1 MEDIGTLADTVGR
14 EVESKRSEAGGLSQR
29 IGPSSR
35 HRDRWFKLTTTTTAF
50 LLGTFVIAILV
61 CLVTHISPADLL
73 EALGSSEIRF
83 SIKLSLITSAISTAL
98 CILVSVPTAY
108 AMSRYRFKGKSLL
121 GVMLDLPLAL
131 PPVVAGLGLLIAF
144 GTTSLGKSLSSSG
157 ISFIFKPAGIVLA
170 HFLVN
175 LPFTFRILR
184 STFESINPRYENVA
198 KTLGCADGKAF
209 WKVSLPLARN
219 GLIAGAIITWC
230 RGIGEFGAAY
240 MVAGAT
246 SMRTETLPSAIFLNI
261 SEGGL
266 NKAIAAA
273 IVLILI
279 SLLSLFVLER
289 LAARIRQF

>member
-1 MEDIGTLADTVGR
+1 MIDDQHMWVETGKREFENALVERDFAPPRIKSSLFKIGT
-14 EVESKRSEAGGLSQR
+14 
-29 IGPSSR
+29 
-35 HRDRWFKLTTTTTAF
+35 TTIAF
-50 LLGTFVIAILV
+50 LLGAFVIAILI
-61 CLVTHISPADLL
+61 CLVTHITLDDLW
-73 EALGSSEIRF
+73 EALGSPEIRF
-83 SIKLSLITSAISTAL
+83 AIELSLITSAISTAL
-98 CILVSVPTAY
+98 CIIVSVPTAY
-108 AMSRYRFKGKSLL
+108 AMSRYKFRGKSIL

-131 PPVVAGLGLLIAF
+131 PPVVAGLGLLIVF
-144 GTTSLGKSLSSSG
+144 GTTAFGKGLSSAG
-157 ISFIFKPAGIVLA
+157 IDFIFTPAGIVLA

-175 LPFTFRILR
+175 VPFTFRILR

-209 WKVSLPLARN
+209 WKVSLPMARN

-266 NKAIAAA
+266 AKAITAA
-273 IVLILI
+273 IVLVLI
-279 SLLSLFVLER
+279 SLISLFVLEK
-289 LAARIRQF
+289 LAARIRLF